1 MAATYPQVL
10 LADRKTDRINTLQE
24 YEQNGGYQGLR
35 AALQNYQQ
43 SDIIRRIDEANL
55 LGRGGIPPGSL
66 CQLMSQHQPKP
77 IPTIPLSAS
86 MVVAMIPLCL
96 LMASMWA
103 SS

>member
-55 LGRGGIPPGSL
+55 LGRGGAAFPAGLKLKSRGG
-66 CQLMSQHQPKP
+66 K
-77 IPTIPLSAS
+77 
-86 MVVAMIPLCL
+86 
-96 LMASMWA
+96 
-103 SS
+103 